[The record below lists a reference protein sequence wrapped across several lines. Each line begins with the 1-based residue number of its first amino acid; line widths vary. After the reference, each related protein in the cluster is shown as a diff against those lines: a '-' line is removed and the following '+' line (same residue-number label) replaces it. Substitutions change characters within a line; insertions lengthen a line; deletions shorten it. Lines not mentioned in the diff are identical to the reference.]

1 MLQKEHFYYNHNMS
15 QIILFYAIVIFS
27 CIVTNKFSNKLGM
40 PTLVFFMFLGIL
52 FGCDGL
58 LKISFDDYELTSK
71 LCSIGLLFIIFY
83 GGFCTKKPDNKVIA
97 SQAILL
103 SSLGT
108 IFTAG
113 LVFLFCNY
121 ILKIPTIE
129 SFLIGAVISSTD
141 AASVFSILKSKRL
154 NLKYSTAPILE
165 MESGS
170 NDPFAYILTILGIT
184 LLNNGQITDLTP
196 LLIKQILFGLF
207 FGILIANFGSFIL
220 QKTRLIQGGSDTIFI
235 VALALF
241 AFAIPDLLGGNG
253 YLSVYLAGIFLG
265 NTKIQNKINLVHF
278 FDGITALF
286 QVLIFF
292 LIGFLSTPHKI
303 PQIILPAVLI
313 MLFLTF
319 IARPIAISMI
329 MLPYKAK
336 LSQISFISSAGLRGA
351 ASIVFAIFVV
361 AQNVAFKYDLF
372 HIVFV
377 VVLLS
382 IIFQGT
388 LLPYFANKFN
398 MIDRYSDIRKT
409 FNDFQQES
417 AITLNKLF
425 LKDGHPW
432 INNKVKNVTL
442 SDNSLILFIKR
453 NDEKIIPCGETEFF
467 KDDEILIGTT
477 VTSTADE
484 VNLCETIID
493 KNHEW
498 LDKKINEIDCGCNFL
513 IALIKRNGK
522 YFVPNGDS
530 VILLGDTLTF
540 YEN

>member
-1 MLQKEHFYYNHNMS
+1 MS
-15 QIILFYAIVIFS
+15 QIILFCAIVIFS
-27 CIVTNKFSNKLGM
+27 CIVTNKFSSKLGM

-58 LKISFDDYELTSK
+58 LKISFDDYDLTSK

-83 GGFCTKKPDNKVIA
+83 GGFCTKKPENKVIA
-97 SQAILL
+97 SQSILL

-108 IFTAG
+108 ILTAG
-113 LVFLFCNY
+113 LVFLFCNF

-154 NLKYSTAPILE
+154 NLKYNTAPILE

-184 LLNNGQITDLTP
+184 LLAGGNILELAP
-196 LLIKQILFGLF
+196 LLVKQILFGIIF
-207 FGILIANFGSFIL
+207 GVVIAYFGILIL
-220 QKTRLIQGGSDTIFI
+220 KKTKLIQDGVDALFI
-235 VALALF
+235 VALAL
-241 AFAIPDLLGGNG
+241 ASFAIPDLFDGNG
-253 YLSVYLAGIFLG
+253 YLSVYISGIILG
-265 NTKIQNKINLVHF
+265 NSEIKNKINLIHF

-292 LIGFLSTPHKI
+292 LIGFLSIPSKI
-303 PQIILPAVLI
+303 PQIIIPALLV

-319 IARPIAISMI
+319 IARPVAIASLMF
-329 MLPYKAK
+329 LFKAR
-336 LSQISFISSAGLRGA
+336 LNQICFISSAGLRGA
-351 ASIVFAIFVV
+351 ASIVFVILVV
-361 AQNVAFKYDLF
+361 AQSAEFKYDLF

-382 IIFQGT
+382 IIFQGS
-388 LLPYFANKFN
+388 LLPYFARKFD
-398 MIDRYSDIRKT
+398 MIDRFGDVRKT

-417 AITLNKLF
+417 AITLNKLI
-425 LKDGHPW
+425 LKDTHPW
-432 INNKVKNVTL
+432 INCKVKDVTL

-477 VTSTADE
+477 VIDSTDE
-484 VNLCETIID
+484 INLCETIID
-493 KNHEW
+493 KDHEW
-498 LDKKINEIDCGCNFL
+498 LDKKISEIGCGCNFL
-513 IALIKRNGK
+513 IALIKRNEE

-530 VILLGDTLTF
+530 KILLDDTLIF
-540 YEN
+540 YESVSTVN